1 MELLKTLIWIVNLLS
16 AASIIVLVLMQH
28 GKGADMGAAFGSG
41 SSGSLFG
48 ASGSANFLSRTT
60 AVVAVVFFSTSMAL
74 VFLSGGGKS
83 DLGVMGNGS
92 KIEQVAPQI
101 PAGAPNKNASGTASK
116 IPE

>member
-16 AASIIVLVLMQH
+16 AVSIIVLVLMQH

-60 AVVAVVFFSTSMAL
+60 AVAAVVFFSASMAL
-74 VFLSGGGKS
+74 AFLSGGGK
-83 DLGVMGNGS
+83 DNLGVMAG

-101 PAGAPNKNASGTASK
+101 PAGAPNNKASGTASK

>member
-1 MELLKTLIWIVNLLS
+1 MELIKTLIWIVNILS
-16 AASIIVLVLMQH
+16 AGTIIVLVLMQH

-60 AVVAVVFFSTSMAL
+60 AVAAAVFFSTSLAL

-83 DLGVMGNGS
+83 DLGVMGT
-92 KIEQVAPQI
+92 KVEQVAPQI
-101 PAGAPNKNASGTASK
+101 PAGVPSDKASGTTSK

>member
-1 MELLKTLIWIVNLLS
+1 MELLKTLIWIVNILS
-16 AASIIVLVLMQH
+16 AGTIIVLVLMQH

-41 SSGSLFG
+41 ASGSLFG

-60 AVVAVVFFSTSMAL
+60 AIAAAVFFSTSLAL

-83 DLGVMGNGS
+83 DLGVMGA
-92 KIEQVAPQI
+92 KVEQVAPQI
-101 PAGAPNKNASGTASK
+101 PAGVPSDKASGTTSK